1 MYNGKVPL
9 LRQLLNGID
18 KGFANGKSYIFTIL
32 MERMEISLWLCEL
45 LMFKALIIFMIS
57 LLSKTI
63 EENLLLVTTMHSLG
77 QSQHLLRGVY

>member
-1 MYNGKVPL
+1 MYNRKVPL
-9 LRQLLNGID
+9 LRQLLNVID

-32 MERMEISLWLCEL
+32 MERLEISLWLCEL

-57 LLSKTI
+57 LLSKTT